1 MPASIIIPVDEQDL
15 MSHIQQSPKD
25 YVVVNF
31 YATWCKPCIRELP
44 ELVDLKNN
52 PDSQTDVLLVSVDE
66 DKVKDHSLGTFLQK
80 MEVNFPSFH
89 LSPDSLESLVAKV
102 YPEWNTTIPL
112 NFVYTKEGR
121 LVEATGMTD
130 QQEIL
135 MIIHEDQVFSN

>member
-1 MPASIIIPVDEQDL
+1 MQESIIIPVDEQEL
-15 MSHIQQSPKD
+15 MTHIQQSPKD

-31 YATWCKPCIRELP
+31 YATWCKPCIKELP

-52 PDSQTDVLLVSVDE
+52 PESQTDVLLVSVDE
-66 DKVKDHSLGTFLQK
+66 DKAKDQSLGKFLQK

-89 LSPDSLESLVAKV
+89 LSPDSLEPLVAKV